1 MNHAEHFFS
10 HSSPHQPTP
19 LGISSFFFTLTS
31 SIYPPYHLPYPAT
44 PTVGR
49 ESGKASEL
57 SRSHLNDA
65 FTMSIGSEVQFAHD
79 LSTKLM
85 SREPMR
91 F

>member
-19 LGISSFFFTLTS
+19 LGNPSFFFTLTS
-31 SIYPPYHLPYPAT
+31 SIHPLPYPAT